1 MAIKVL
7 LVDDNQPT
15 RLLWERIIHGA
26 RDMQVVGQASNG
38 RDAVRM
44 VAELHPDVVLM
55 DVMMPIM
62 NGLDATREIM
72 SVNPTP
78 IIVTSANFTSLECSI
93 AFEAINAGAVSV
105 IKKPGMTQ
113 TLSPEDSIKE
123 FVSTLRAMSGVR
135 VIRHR
140 RADALAVSAV
150 PVALAVEPFD
160 VDAKPEIVA
169 IAVSTGGPQTLA
181 QILSN
186 VAPTFRLPI
195 VVVQHIAADFVASL
209 VSWLNTVSRLPVC
222 EARAGE
228 TPLAGTVYIAP
239 GGSHLQLTS
248 DHRFAATDV
257 PANVAHIPSGDV
269 LLASVAQQ
277 YGAHAIGI
285 VLTGMGSD
293 GARGLRAMRDAQA
306 MTIAQD
312 EASSIIFGMPQEAI
326 ALGAARLT
334 LPPPAISEYL
344 QQYAN

>member
-7 LVDDNQPT
+7 LVDDNEST
-15 RLLWERIIHGA
+15 LLLWKRILVSA
-26 RDMQVVGQASNG
+26 RDMQVVGQAGNG

-44 VAELHPDVVLM
+44 VEELHPDVVLM

-62 NGLDATREIM
+62 NGLEATREIM
-72 SVNPTP
+72 SLSPTP

-105 IKKPGMTQ
+105 IKKPGTTQ

-123 FVSTLRAMSGVR
+123 FVNTLRAMSDVR

-140 RADALAVSAV
+140 KADAPAALNEPVSSMIQHR
-150 PVALAVEPFD
+150 D
-160 VDAKPEIVA
+160 GDAKPEIVA

-181 QILSN
+181 QILAN
-186 VAPTFRLPI
+186 LPTTFQLPI
-195 VVVQHIAADFVASL
+195 VVVQHIAADFVSSL

-222 EARAGE
+222 EAQAGE
-228 TPLAGTVYIAP
+228 APRAGTVYIAP
-239 GGSHLQLTS
+239 GGIHLQLTD
-248 DHRFAATDV
+248 DHRFALTDA

-269 LLASVAQQ
+269 LLTSVAEH

-293 GARGLRAMRDAQA
+293 GAHGLRAMRDAEA
-306 MTIAQD
+306 LTIAQD
-312 EASSIIFGMPQEAI
+312 EASSVIFGMPQEAI

-334 LPPPAISEYL
+334 LPPPAIAKFL
-344 QQYAN
+344 QRYAN

>member
-1 MAIKVL
+1 MPIKVL

-15 RLLWERIIHGA
+15 LLLWARIIHGA
-26 RDMQVVGQASNG
+26 CDMQVVGQASNG

-44 VAELHPDVVLM
+44 VEELHPDVVLM
-55 DVMMPIM
+55 DVMMPVM

-72 SVNPTP
+72 SQSPTP

-105 IKKPGMTQ
+105 VKKPGMTQ
-113 TLSPEDSIKE
+113 SLSPEDSIKE
-123 FVSTLRAMSGVR
+123 FVNTVRAMAGVR

-140 RADALAVSAV
+140 KADA
-150 PVALAVEPFD
+150 PVAENELVAPVAACTN
-160 VDAKPEIVA
+160 DAKPEIVA

-181 QILSN
+181 KILAN
-186 VAPTFRLPI
+186 VPATFQLPI
-195 VVVQHIAADFVASL
+195 VVVQHIAEDFVSSL

-222 EARAGE
+222 VARAGE
-228 TPLAGTVYIAP
+228 APRAGTVYIAP
-239 GGSHLQLTS
+239 GGVHLQLTA
-248 DHRFAATDV
+248 DHRFALTDA
-257 PANVAHIPSGDV
+257 PAKVAHIPSGDV
-269 LLASVAQQ
+269 LLASVAKH

-293 GARGLRAMRDAQA
+293 GAHGLRAMRDAEA

-312 EASSIIFGMPQEAI
+312 EASCIIFGMPQEAI

-334 LPPPAISEYL
+334 LPPPAIAKFLE
-344 QQYAN
+344 QYSN

>member
-1 MAIKVL
+1 M
-7 LVDDNQPT
+7 
-15 RLLWERIIHGA
+15 
-26 RDMQVVGQASNG
+26 
-38 RDAVRM
+38 
-44 VAELHPDVVLM
+44 
-55 DVMMPIM
+55 
-62 NGLDATREIM
+62 
-72 SVNPTP
+72 
-78 IIVTSANFTSLECSI
+78 
-93 AFEAINAGAVSV
+93 
-105 IKKPGMTQ
+105 KPGTTH
-113 TLSPEDSIKE
+113 TLSPENSIKE
-123 FVSTLRAMSGVR
+123 FVNTLRAMSGVR

-140 RADALAVSAV
+140 RTDAAAVSTQPPATMI
-150 PVALAVEPFD
+150 EYGDSD
-160 VDAKPEIVA
+160 VKPEIVA

-186 VAPTFRLPI
+186 VAPAFRLPI
-195 VVVQHIAADFVASL
+195 VVVQHIAADFVPSL

-228 TPLAGTVYIAP
+228 LPQAGTVYIAP
-239 GGSHLQLTS
+239 GGIHLQLTA
-248 DHRFAATDV
+248 DHRFATTEV

-269 LLASVAQQ
+269 LLASVAQH